1 MYEWDEAKRRANL
14 AKHGVDFA
22 DMVRFNWDT
31 AVFMR
36 TDVVNHE
43 VREVMA
49 GMIGDTLHVVIY
61 ADRGI
66 DLTRIISLR
75 RASRY
80 ETRIWNHAQTQ
91 G

>member
-1 MYEWDEAKRRANL
+1 MYEWDEAKRRANI

-22 DMVRFNWDT
+22 DMARFDWDT
-31 AVFMR
+31 AVFLK
-36 TDVVNHE
+36 TE
-43 VREVMA
+43 VLDYEIRETAA
-49 GMIGDTLHVVIY
+49 GMVGDILFVVTY

-80 ETRIWNHAQTQ
+80 ETRIWNNAQTQ